1 MSDSLQPMDYTVHG
15 ILQARLLE
23 WVAFPFSGDLL
34 DPRLEPGSPKLQ
46 ADSLP
51 SGPPGTQEEQ
61 HFTGKQSVMLWV
73 FSACH
78 SLGAR
83 QSNTN
88 TVSELLFNPCHLSP
102 WTHACLFEILGYE
115 HTHTHTYSSL

>member
-1 MSDSLQPMDYTVHG
+1 MLSRFQLFATTWTVTPVHG
-15 ILQARLLE
+15 ILQARVVE

-61 HFTGKQSVMLWV
+61 HFTEKQSVMLWV
-73 FSACH
+73 FSACQ

-88 TVSELLFNPCHLSP
+88 TALILPVSFVPLDTCLS
-102 WTHACLFEILGYE
+102 I
-115 HTHTHTYSSL
+115 